1 MYLHYSI
8 LLVYRGI
15 ISVESFQTTRGS
27 AQSPTWFWIL
37 YTVNQ
42 CPFSCN
48 YVAVNCKHVFY
59 LNSTVQTLKSTAEL
73 TPLILSHYPYTGS
86 VSSVEEAGAELTPS
100 RSKSR
105 LSLSDISPSRVSF
118 LPRFLRSSF
127 SRLLHREKEGFIYSE
142 MGKRSV
148 NSSFLLTQFS
158 VMWNQ
163 TKPNHQKCVLHSFC
177 YID

>member
-1 MYLHYSI
+1 MCVYDLVSCVEEVLSWPPWSYTTIPIQALYPVWRGRCWADPPDLIPLSLYSI
-8 LLVYRGI
+8 
-15 ISVESFQTTRGS
+15 Q
-27 AQSPTWFWIL
+27 AL
-37 YTVNQ
+37 YPVWWRQ
-42 CPFSCN
+42 VLSWPS
-48 YVAVNCKHVFY
+48 
-59 LNSTVQTLKSTAEL
+59 
-73 TPLILSHYPYTGS
+73 PLILYHYHYTGS

>member
-127 SRLLHREKEGFIYSE
+127 SRLLHREKEGLLQHISANIYLAHVTPLPQKI
-142 MGKRSV
+142 G
-148 NSSFLLTQFS
+148 
-158 VMWNQ
+158 VMPVF
-163 TKPNHQKCVLHSFC
+163 KVRHAFAPKCCL
-177 YID
+177 